1 MRDVIRAKIIH
12 PSEFLLGERVALR
25 LVVAADC
32 GSTYESWLADPEVNK
47 YLETRWTKQ
56 SQESIRSF
64 VEAML
69 ADPSCYLFA
78 IVDRSSG
85 VHVGNIKLGPIST
98 CHGCADISYFI
109 GDRACWG
116 RGLATAAIGLVTDF
130 GFQSLGLHRIQAGA
144 YQSNLGSAIALERN
158 GFRREGCWRAQLR
171 SGDGWEDHLWFGILR
186 DEWLSRPQH
195 GPPGSVR

>member
-1 MRDVIRAKIIH
+1 MNEVNGAKAIQPRD
-12 PSEFLLGERVALR
+12 FLFGEEVALR

-47 YLETRWTKQ
+47 YLETRWMKQ

-69 ADPSCYLFA
+69 VDPACYLFA
-78 IVDRSSG
+78 IIDRSSG
-85 VHVGNIKLGPIST
+85 LHVGNIKLGPISA

-158 GFRREGCWRAQLR
+158 GFRREGCWRSQLR
-171 SGDGWEDHLWFGILR
+171 VGDGWEDHLWFGILR
-186 DEWLSRPQH
+186 DEWLSHRRLGHPDA
-195 GPPGSVR
+195 VR